1 MTPAEIPESPCINI
15 CELNNDD
22 ICSGCYRS
30 LDEIALWSGYSDQ
43 DKHRILQNTEQR
55 KMSLQKSKVN
65 GV

>member
-1 MTPAEIPESPCINI
+1 MTNPEMLESPCINI

-43 DKHRILQNTEQR
+43 DKLRILENTEQR
-55 KMSLQKSKVN
+55 KMSLQKSQVN
-65 GV
+65 DA